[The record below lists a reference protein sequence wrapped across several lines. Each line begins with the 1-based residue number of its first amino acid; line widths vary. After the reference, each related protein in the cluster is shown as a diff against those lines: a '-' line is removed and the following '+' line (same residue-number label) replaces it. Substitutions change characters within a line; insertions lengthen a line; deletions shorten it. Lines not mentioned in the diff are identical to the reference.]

1 MSWTFQSLPF
11 LPAEGAVLEG
21 ERRPSSWLRMDHDCD
36 VGYELARKF
45 VARLARG
52 KLPSLVWI
60 IKHMIYAGR
69 TSVEAGFTNA
79 RTCWISRD
87 FSPSSR

>member
-1 MSWTFQSLPF
+1 
-11 LPAEGAVLEG
+11 
-21 ERRPSSWLRMDHDCD
+21 MDRDCD